1 MSIAETRRL
10 YLQSFHPGLAPD
22 TRAIGDGSVSY
33 LYEPDAIRR
42 ALEFDSRARFIVSV
56 RNPLDMLRSYH
67 ARMLFQLDEE
77 ERDFGRA
84 WALQDERAAG
94 RHLPKRCREPRLLQY
109 REVAALGK
117 QVAELFRL
125 AGRDRCEVVVFDDL
139 IADPGEVYQ
148 RLLGF
153 LGLPDDGRR
162 HFKAKRKSASF
173 KYRWLQ
179 QLTMNPPAWAFRL
192 IRISSTPMLNRLQGL
207 RKRLKRFNQ
216 VPAERHDFA
225 PQMQAMLNDYFR
237 SDVERLS
244 DLLGRDLTHWLR
256 TDPPAPGR
264 A

>member
-1 MSIAETRRL
+1 M
-10 YLQSFHPGLAPD
+10 
-22 TRAIGDGSVSY
+22 IGDGSVTY
-33 LYEPDAIRR
+33 LYEGDAIRR

-77 ERDFGRA
+77 ELDFGRA
-84 WALQDERAAG
+84 WALQDERAVG
-94 RHLPKRCREPRLLQY
+94 RHLPKLCRDPRLLQY

-117 QVAELFRL
+117 HVAELFRV

-139 IADPGEVYQ
+139 IASPGEVYR

-162 HFKAKRKSASF
+162 QFKAKRESAGF

-179 QLTMNPPAWAFRL
+179 QLSMNPPAWAFRL
-192 IRISSTPMLNRLQGL
+192 IQISNTPMLNRLQEW
-207 RKRLKRFNQ
+207 RKRLKRFNRA
-216 VPAERHDFA
+216 PAERRDF
-225 PQMQAMLNDYFR
+225 PPRVQAMLYDYFR

-244 DLLGRDLTHWLR
+244 DLLGRDLTQWLR
-256 TDPPAPGR
+256 D
-264 A
+264 